1 MSIIKKIWSRSK
13 RKATYLSGD
22 ARHVLGLDKEL
33 YQNARGSRIILYHN
47 VCKGDP
53 HKFNTLFLTCERFEE
68 HLQYYKKY
76 FNVVSLDDYY
86 AGNFS
91 DEKFNICLTFDDGLA
106 NNYHY
111 VLPLLTK
118 YRIPATFFVTAIRD
132 AGFDILWNDMLSIVG
147 YYGPEKFTY
156 KDQTYRKNRNNKYV
170 DENGALYAD
179 KLRST
184 GFNEKAALMSF
195 LEQLTGFKA
204 NRQDD
209 DYWLQMTPAQI
220 KTMSASAYVNIEAH
234 GYYHNDLA
242 RIPSI
247 SAASEMTICRQY
259 LENLT
264 GKPISSFAFPY
275 GSYNEQVLKD
285 AKAAG
290 YTQLL
295 VTDFMNTKDGQ
306 DNTLRER
313 FTVNPFI
320 STANQ
325 LNAIIRGS
333 YA

>member
-1 MSIIKKIWSRSK
+1 MSIIQKIWSRSK
-13 RKATYLSGD
+13 RKAAYLSGD

-132 AGFDILWNDMLSIVG
+132 AGFDILWNDMLSIAG

-220 KTMSASAYVNIEAH
+220 KTMSASAYVSIGAH

-242 RIPSI
+242 RISST
-247 SAASEMTICRQY
+247 SATSEMTMCRQY

-264 GKPISSFAFPY
+264 GKQINSFAFPY
-275 GSYNEQVLKD
+275 GSYNELVLKD

-295 VTDFMNTKDGQ
+295 ATDFINTGDGQ

>member
-1 MSIIKKIWSRSK
+1 MSIIKKIWSKSK
-13 RKATYLSGD
+13 LKAAYLSGD
-22 ARHVLGLDKEL
+22 ARHVLGLDKAL
-33 YQNARGSRIILYHN
+33 YQNARGNRIILYHN
-47 VCKGDP
+47 VCKSDP
-53 HKFNTLFLTCERFEE
+53 HKFNTLFLTAERFEE

-91 DEKFNICLTFDDGLA
+91 NEKFNVCLTFDDGLA

-111 VLPLLTK
+111 VLPLITK
-118 YRIPATFFVTAIRD
+118 YRIPATFFVTTIRD
-132 AGFDILWNDMLSIVG
+132 AGFDVLWNDLLSIAG

-156 KDQTYRKNRNNKYV
+156 KNETYRKNRNNKYV
-170 DENGALYAD
+170 GENGMPYAD

-195 LEQLTGFKA
+195 LEELTSLKA
-204 NRQDD
+204 NRNDD

-220 KTMSASAYVNIEAH
+220 KTMSASAFVTIGAH
-234 GYYHNDLA
+234 SYYHNDLA
-242 RIPSI
+242 RIDPV
-247 SAASEMTICRQY
+247 SAANEMTMCKQY
-259 LENLT
+259 LENIT
-264 GKPISSFAFPY
+264 GKPINSFAFPY

-295 VTDFMNTKDGQ
+295 ATDLISPKDRQ
-306 DNTLRER
+306 DNTIRER

-320 STANQ
+320 STPNQ
-325 LNAIIRGS
+325 LNAIIRGR

>member
-1 MSIIKKIWSRSK
+1 MSIIQKIWSGSK
-13 RKATYLSGD
+13 RKAAYLSGD
-22 ARHVLGLDKEL
+22 ARHILGLDKEL
-33 YQNARGSRIILYHN
+33 YQNARGRRIVLYHN
-47 VCKGDP
+47 VCKNDP

-76 FNVVSLDDYY
+76 FNLVSLDDYY

-91 DEKFNICLTFDDGLA
+91 NEKFNVCLTFDDGLA
-106 NNYHY
+106 NNYNY

-118 YRIPATFFVTAIRD
+118 YRVPATFFVTAIRN
-132 AGFDILWNDMLSIVG
+132 AGFDILWNDMLSIAG

-156 KDQTYRKNRNNKYV
+156 KNQTYRKNRNNKYV
-170 DENGALYAD
+170 DENGTPYAD

-209 DYWLQMTPAQI
+209 DYWLQMTSAQI
-220 KTMSASAYVNIEAH
+220 KSMSASAYVTIGAH

-242 RIPSI
+242 RIPSTN
-247 SAASEMTICRQY
+247 AATEMAMSKEY
-259 LENLT
+259 LESLT
-264 GKPISSFAFPY
+264 GKPINSFAFPY
-275 GSYNEQVLKD
+275 GSYNGQVLKD
-285 AKAAG
+285 AKAVG
-290 YTQLL
+290 YNQLL
-295 VTDFMNTKDGQ
+295 ATDFINTEDGQ
-306 DNTLRER
+306 DNTMRER

-320 STANQ
+320 STPNQ
-325 LNAIIRGS
+325 LNAIIRGK

>member
-1 MSIIKKIWSRSK
+1 MSIIKKIWSKSI
-13 RKATYLSGD
+13 RKAAYLSGD
-22 ARHVLGLDKEL
+22 ARHIFGLDKDL
-33 YQNARGSRIILYHN
+33 YQNARGNRIVLYHN
-47 VCKGDP
+47 VCKSDP
-53 HKFNTLFLTCERFEE
+53 HKFNTLFITAERFEE

-91 DEKFNICLTFDDGLA
+91 NEKFNITLTFDDGLA
-106 NNYHY
+106 NNYNY
-111 VLPLLTK
+111 ILPLLTK

-132 AGFDILWNDMLSIVG
+132 AGFDILWNDMLSIAG

-156 KDQTYRKNRNNKYV
+156 KNQTYRKNRNSKYV
-170 DENGALYAD
+170 DDKGVPYAD
-179 KLRST
+179 KLRAA
-184 GFNEKAALMSF
+184 GFNEKAALMSI

-209 DYWLQMTPAQI
+209 DYWLQMTPVQI
-220 KTMSASAYVNIEAH
+220 KTMSASAFVTIGAH

-242 RIPSI
+242 LIYPTN
-247 SAASEMTICRQY
+247 AASEMMMCKEY
-259 LENLT
+259 LENIT
-264 GKPISSFAFPY
+264 GKQISSFAFPY

-285 AKAAG
+285 AKEAG

-295 VTDFMNTKDGQ
+295 ATDFIKQEDGR
-306 DNTLRER
+306 DITMHER

-320 STANQ
+320 STPNQ
-325 LNAIIRGS
+325 LNAIIRGR

>member
-1 MSIIKKIWSRSK
+1 MSIIQKIWTRSK
-13 RKATYLSGD
+13 RKAAYLSGD

-91 DEKFNICLTFDDGLA
+91 NEKFNICLTFDDGLA

-132 AGFDILWNDMLSIVG
+132 AGFDILWNDMLSIAG

-156 KDQTYRKNRNNKYV
+156 KNQTYRKNRNNKYV
-170 DENGALYAD
+170 DENGTLYAD
-179 KLRST
+179 QLRLT
-184 GFNEKAALMSF
+184 GFNEKAALMGF

-204 NRQDD
+204 NQQDD
-209 DYWLQMTPAQI
+209 DYWLQMTSAQI
-220 KTMSASAYVNIEAH
+220 KTMSASAYVTIGAH

-242 RIPSI
+242 HVPSTT
-247 SAASEMTICRQY
+247 AASEMTMCRQY

-264 GKPISSFAFPY
+264 GKQINSFAFPY

-285 AKAAG
+285 AQAAG

-295 VTDFMNTKDGQ
+295 ATDFINTGDGQ

-320 STANQ
+320 STPNQ
-325 LNAIIRGS
+325 LNAIIRGR

>member
-1 MSIIKKIWSRSK
+1 MSIIKKIWSGSK
-13 RKATYLSGD
+13 RKAAYLSGD
-22 ARHVLGLDKEL
+22 ARHVLGLDKTL
-33 YQNARGSRIILYHN
+33 YQNARGSRIVLYHN
-47 VCKGDP
+47 VCKSDP
-53 HKFNTLFLTCERFEE
+53 HKFNTLFLTAERFEE

-86 AGNFS
+86 KGNFS
-91 DEKFNICLTFDDGLA
+91 GQKFNIALTFDDGLA

-132 AGFDILWNDMLSIVG
+132 AGFDILWNDMLSIAG
-147 YYGPEKFTY
+147 YYGPARFTY
-156 KDQTYRKNRNNKYV
+156 KNETYRKNRNNKYV
-170 DENGALYAD
+170 DENGTLYAD

-195 LEQLTGFKA
+195 LEQLTGLRA
-204 NRQDD
+204 NRLND

-220 KTMSASAYVNIEAH
+220 KTMSASAFAAIGAH
-234 GYYHNDLA
+234 SYYHNDLA
-242 RIPSI
+242 RIGPA
-247 SAASEMTICRQY
+247 SAASEMTMCKQY
-259 LENLT
+259 LENIT
-264 GKPISSFAFPY
+264 GKPINSFAFPY

-295 VTDFMNTKDGQ
+295 ATDFIKPDDGQ
-306 DNTLRER
+306 DNTMRER
-313 FTVNPFI
+313 LTINPFI
-320 STANQ
+320 SIPNQ
-325 LNAIIRGS
+325 LNAIIRGR

>member
-1 MSIIKKIWSRSK
+1 MSIIKKTWSRSK
-13 RKATYLSGD
+13 RKAAYLSGD
-22 ARHVLGLDKEL
+22 ARHVLGLDKDV

-47 VCKGDP
+47 VCKSDP
-53 HKFNTLFLTCERFEE
+53 HKFNTLFLTSERFEE

-76 FNVVSLDDYY
+76 FNVVSLDEYY
-86 AGNFS
+86 AGRFS
-91 DEKFNICLTFDDGLA
+91 NDKFNICLTFDDGLA

-118 YRIPATFFVTAIRD
+118 YHIPATFFVTAIRD
-132 AGFDILWNDMLSIVG
+132 AGFDILWNDMLSIAG

-156 KDQTYRKNRNNKYV
+156 KNQTYRKNRNNKYV
-170 DENGALYAD
+170 DDKGVSYAE

-209 DYWLQMTPAQI
+209 DYWLQMTRAQI
-220 KTMSASAYVNIEAH
+220 KTMASSAYVTIGAH

-242 RIPSI
+242 RIYPAN
-247 SAASEMTICRQY
+247 AAGEMTMCKEY
-259 LENLT
+259 LENIT
-264 GKPISSFAFPY
+264 GKQISSFAFPY
-275 GSYNEQVLKD
+275 GSYNEQVLND
-285 AKAAG
+285 AKEAG

-295 VTDFMNTKDGQ
+295 ATDFIKPDDGQ
-306 DNTLRER
+306 DSTMRER

-320 STANQ
+320 STPNQ
-325 LNAIIRGS
+325 LNAIIRGR

>member
-1 MSIIKKIWSRSK
+1 MSIIQKIWSRSK
-13 RKATYLSGD
+13 RKAAYLSGD

-33 YQNARGSRIILYHN
+33 YRNARGSRIILYHN

-91 DEKFNICLTFDDGLA
+91 NDKFNVCLTFDDGLA

-118 YRIPATFFVTAIRD
+118 YRVPATFFVTAIRD
-132 AGFDILWNDMLSIVG
+132 AGFDILWNDMLSIAG

-156 KDQTYRKNRNNKYV
+156 KNQTYRKNRNNKYV
-170 DENGALYAD
+170 DESGALYAN

-220 KTMSASAYVNIEAH
+220 NTMSTSAYVSIGAH

-242 RIPSI
+242 CIAAT
-247 SAASEMTICRQY
+247 SAASEMTMCRQY

-264 GKPISSFAFPY
+264 GKQVNSFAFPY

-290 YTQLL
+290 YMQLL
-295 VTDFMNTKDGQ
+295 ATDFMNNQDGQ
-306 DNTLRER
+306 DDTLRER

-333 YA
+333 YV